1 MKRYNKPTTNVI
13 KVQPQQLILG
23 SSESMTMSVNSKETH
38 NASESFSRS
47 SNNSWDDED

>member
-13 KVQPQQLILG
+13 KVQPQRLILG
-23 SSESMTMSVNSKETH
+23 SSESMSVNSKETH